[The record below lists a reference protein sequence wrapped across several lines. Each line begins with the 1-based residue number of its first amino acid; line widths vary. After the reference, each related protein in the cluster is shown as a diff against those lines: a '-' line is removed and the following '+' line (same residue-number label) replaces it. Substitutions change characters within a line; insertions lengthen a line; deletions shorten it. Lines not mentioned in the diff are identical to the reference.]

1 MRMICFSTGSQANG
15 YALRGENETLL
26 IEAGVPYKK
35 ILPMLDFRTI
45 DICGLIISHSHS

>member
-1 MRMICFSTGSQANG
+1 MICFDTGSQGNG

-26 IEAGVPYKK
+26 IEAGVPYKS
-35 ILPMLDFRTI
+35 ILPMLDFKVS